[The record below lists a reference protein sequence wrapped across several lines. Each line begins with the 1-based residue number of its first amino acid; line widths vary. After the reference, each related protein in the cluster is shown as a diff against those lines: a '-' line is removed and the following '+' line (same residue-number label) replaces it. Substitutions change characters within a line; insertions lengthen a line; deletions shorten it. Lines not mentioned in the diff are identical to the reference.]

1 MTRRARW
8 VPREHGAWAILAVP
22 FLLGIAAA
30 GAVPAHALLAVAA
43 VSAYLFSV
51 SAVEWLRRRQEA
63 DRRPATVFG
72 VMLAASGIPLLAWWP
87 ELLVVGGAVTVLAG
101 VAVALTLSGHPRS
114 VLVSLVEIGQ
124 AVALVPAAATV
135 AGSLG
140 EPATWHAAVAAAIYL
155 VGTVLLVRS
164 MIRARGNPW
173 FVAGSIGFHA
183 LGAVVAAA
191 ILPWPYALFA
201 AALLARAITLPAIAS
216 RQADRGWRLR
226 PIHIGAIEI
235 VASTALVLLAFGV
248 GF

>member
-1 MTRRARW
+1 VIRRPRW

-22 FLLGIAAA
+22 LLLGIAAA

-51 SAVEWLRRRQEA
+51 PAVEWLRRRQDA

-87 ELLVVGGAVTVLAG
+87 DLLVVGGAVAVLAG
-101 VAVALTLSGHPRS
+101 VAVALNLAGHPKS
-114 VLVSLVEIGQ
+114 VLVSLVEVGE
-124 AVALVPAAATV
+124 AVALVPAAAIV
-135 AGSLG
+135 AGSLA
-140 EPATWHAAVAAAIYL
+140 EPATWYAVVAVAIYL

-164 MIRARGNPW
+164 MIRARGNPR

-191 ILPWPYALFA
+191 VLPWPYAVFA
-201 AALLARAITLPAIAS
+201 AALLARAIALPAIAS
-216 RQADRGWRLR
+216 QQRSRGWRLR
-226 PIHIGAIEI
+226 PIHIGVIEI
-235 VASTALVLLAFGV
+235 IASTALVLLAFGV